1 MKDED
6 GGMASSQGR
15 QPRFGGLWRHQ
26 DFVRLWLGQSI
37 SEFGSGLG
45 ALTLLAIL
53 VLDASPAQMGVL
65 ETLRAFPALLVGL
78 FAGVWI
84 DRRRRKPLL
93 IGADIGRALVLGLIL
108 LLTVAGLAKM
118 IHLYVA
124 AFLVG
129 SLTILF
135 KLAYHAYVPSLVRRE
150 QLVEANSKLGATES
164 LAEIASPGLG
174 GLLVQ
179 IVSVSFVLLLDAIS
193 YLASAFVVGLIRQ
206 PEPQPQRDT
215 NDDSIWSEVVSGLRL
230 VTAHPLL
237 RATAGASATR
247 SFFGG
252 FFAALYGLFVLRELG
267 LSPAILG
274 LLIGAGG
281 IGSLFGALLA
291 GRFTNRLGWGN
302 ALIVA
307 SLVSSAFALLIP
319 LAGGTA
325 LLAVSILLTS
335 QLIGDAFL
343 TIYFIDELSLR
354 QSVTPNRLL
363 GRTNA
368 SFEFLVGGVGAAGI
382 LAGGLI
388 GQAIGLRMAMAVA
401 ALGMLFSFLWL
412 FLSPLRGLDNLE
424 AWHINNE
431 DRRRPASSDA

>member
-1 MKDED
+1 
-6 GGMASSQGR
+6 MASEQGR
-15 QPRFGGLWRHQ
+15 QPRFGGLWRQ
-26 DFVRLWLGQSI
+26 QEFMRLWIGQSI
-37 SEFGSGLG
+37 SEFGSWLG

-53 VLDASPAQMGVL
+53 VLDASPAQMGIL
-65 ETLRAFPALLVGL
+65 ETLRALPALLVGL
-78 FAGVWI
+78 FAGVWV

-93 IGADIGRALVLGLIL
+93 IGADIGRALILGLIVL
-108 LLTVAGLAKM
+108 LVVAGLAKM
-118 IHLYVA
+118 IHLYIA

-129 SLTILF
+129 SLTVLF
-135 KLAYHAYVPSLVRRE
+135 NLAYHSYVPGLVRRE

-179 IVSVSFVLLLDAIS
+179 IASVSFALVLDAIS
-193 YLASAFVVGLIRQ
+193 YLVSAFIVSLIRR
-206 PEPQPQRDT
+206 PEPQPRPDAT
-215 NDDSIWSEVVSGLRL
+215 NNSIWSEIVTGLRL

-252 FFAALYGLFVLRELG
+252 FFAALYGLFVIRDLG

-281 IGSLFGALLA
+281 IGSLFGAMLA
-291 GRFTNRLGWGN
+291 GRFTKRLGWGN

-319 LAGGTA
+319 LAGGPA
-325 LLAVSILLTS
+325 LLAAAILLVA
-335 QLIGDAFL
+335 QLIGDEFL
-343 TIYFIDELSLR
+343 TIYFIGELSLR
-354 QSVTPNRLL
+354 QTVTPNRLL
-363 GRTNA
+363 GRANA
-368 SFEFLVGGVGAAGI
+368 SFQFLVGGVGAAGI
-382 LAGGLI
+382 LTGGVI
-388 GQAIGLRMAMAVA
+388 GQALGLRPATAVA
-401 ALGMLFSFLWL
+401 AVGMLFSFLWL

-424 AWHINNE
+424 AWRINIE
-431 DRRRPASSDA
+431 DRRPPAASDA